1 MNNTAMQ
8 TLDNMVFEKEAFP
21 KLDKESLNRISDFFY
36 NKQVHKEGLKE
47 IKQMRKNYETA
58 LKNCKPHSK
67 ETAIA
72 LRTNNTG
79 KSKVYEQIVDT
90 TKKHPVATGL
100 SATAV
105 VAIPATAAIFKKKKK
120 NEEDTEKAASELLN
134 DMCLEKEAAIG
145 ATIAQFGK
153 NLMNSGTVQKA
164 VNAGKNFLN
173 SGAGQSLMS
182 SAKQGATF
190 GAIQGAM
197 NPGTDENGKQKS
209 RIGSMV
215 KGALGGAA
223 INTGFNAVGAYGPKA
238 FNAVKNA
245 WPTKTASELLDE
257 MVLEKE
263 AEWDP
268 GTVMGG
274 IMGGISGFASAQKKG
289 LNWKDTALKTGMRTA
304 TGAII
309 GGTVNGVANY
319 LNNKSQA
326 MPNQQ
331 EYYGKQNLN
340 G

>member
-8 TLDNMVFEKEAFP
+8 TLDNM
-21 KLDKESLNRISDFFY
+21 Y
-36 NKQVHKEGLKE
+36 
-47 IKQMRKNYETA
+47 
-58 LKNCKPHSK
+58 
-67 ETAIA
+67 
-72 LRTNNTG
+72 
-79 KSKVYEQIVDT
+79 
-90 TKKHPVATGL
+90 
-100 SATAV
+100 
-105 VAIPATAAIFKKKKK
+105 
-120 NEEDTEKAASELLN
+120 
-134 DMCLEKEAAIG
+134 LEKEAAIG

-153 NLMNSGTVQKA
+153 NLMNNGTVQKA
-164 VNAGKNFLN
+164 VNASKNFLN
-173 SGAGQSLMS
+173 SGTGQSLMS

-197 NPGTDENGKQKS
+197 NPGTDESGKQKS

-223 INTGFNAVGAYGPKA
+223 INTGFDAVGTYGPKA
-238 FNAVKNA
+238 WNTVKNA

-274 IMGGISGFASAQKKG
+274 IMGGISGFSSANKKG
-289 LNWKDTALKTGMRTA
+289 LNWKDTALKVGGRAA
-304 TGAII
+304 TGALI
-309 GGTVNGVANY
+309 GGTINGVSNY